1 MAKRITEEELRLNIT
16 VAGNASDGLGKLNK
30 KVELNRKTMNE
41 LRKEARLLKI
51 QLDNVTPGTK
61 DWDIFSKQLTAVNT
75 RMKNLKVQT
84 GSSINII
91 TKMGKTGAGLVAV
104 AGAVIAVGKKAI
116 QVFAQ
121 GFGKIADFEQANADL
136 STILG
141 KNVKDI
147 KDLTDSAMSL
157 GRTTEYTASQVT
169 MLQTEL
175 AKLGF
180 NESQIRSMQE
190 PILHFATAVG
200 TDLPSAASLA
210 GAALRMFELPASKT
224 EDVLG
229 ALAVSTNKS
238 ALSFSYLNEALS
250 TVGPVANTFGFSI
263 EDTTALLGAL
273 ANAGFDASTAAT
285 ATRNILLNLA
295 NSNGKL
301 AKSLG
306 GSVKTFPDLIEG
318 LKMLDEKGIDLATTL
333 ELTDKR
339 SVAAFNT
346 FLSGADSAMELRE
359 SLDDVDGELQRIADE
374 RLNTVQGSIKLLQ
387 SAWEG
392 FILQMSGSKGVIKSV
407 IDFLTASVTKFTE
420 WLFPSARVA
429 GQADEYTK
437 TFTSEYKLNGDEAAM
452 KKMDEWEAAAQAE
465 LDRAKQRAED
475 YNSRANRKALKAAEE
490 NLAALQTAAT
500 NVRASIMAAQ
510 EAAQEAADL
519 NSKTMN
525 ELREEARLLKI
536 QLNNVKSGTK
546 DWDALSKRL
555 AAVNKRM
562 KDLSAQTPSGDDED
576 KNDNEKWSLD
586 NDKSY
591 LAAKKELT
599 RQYIDGD
606 IATQEQYEEKL
617 YQLELSS
624 LTARLALHK
633 EKGADREK
641 LEMQVQAL
649 TLAHRKKEAAAEE
662 NLESM
667 RLDAMEEGSRKRIA
681 LENRRYEQEKKKYQG
696 NADATEIIERKHT
709 AALLQISIEA
719 ETQLLDKMQK
729 DSQRAKVEI
738 ENRYLERLAIVKAGS
753 AEELAIRREM
763 AQKTAASDLKYL
775 ESMKRELESIIST
788 GKVAGFAISSD
799 QMQEFRAKLQEVINK
814 ILQLQ
819 GAMSGSSSSIWG
831 GTGSGELF
839 GVSQAQWDRLFNN
852 LQTGKMSAED
862 LAASISAIGNAAQE
876 GFDMA
881 SSAIDMIN
889 AKENASAEHA
899 KKANEAKQDALQKRV
914 DAGLMTQE
922 QYDAAVERLQAEQD
936 AADEELSLRQA
947 ERQKRFS
954 IVQAIINTALGVTK
968 TLADWGIPAGI
979 APAAIMSA
987 MGAAQVALMAGTPVT
1002 GYEAGGFVKAR
1013 RDQDGRTFSAKFS
1026 PDARGFIATP
1036 TVLVGEA
1043 GGEYVIPAEGLKNPS
1058 VRSFVGAIETAR
1070 INGRLK
1076 SLNLAA
1082 VNPMAAIGFSSGG
1095 YSSGRKT
1102 YGRQTSSD
1110 SAAGGQMELLLTK
1123 LLDRLDTPISAEVS
1137 MLGPKGLV
1145 KATEKY
1151 NRQRNRG
1158 KQW

>member
-61 DWDIFSKQLTAVNT
+61 DWDIFSKQLAAVNT

-104 AGAVIAVGKKAI
+104 AGAAIAVGKKAI
-116 QVFAQ
+116 QIFAQ

-224 EDVLG
+224 EDALG
-229 ALAVSTNKS
+229 VLAVSTNKS

-250 TVGPVANTFGFSI
+250 IVGPVANTFGFSI

-273 ANAGFDASTAAT
+273 ANAGFDASSAAT

-339 SVAAFNT
+339 SVAAFNA

-500 NVRASIMAAQ
+500 NVRASIKAAQ
-510 EAAQEAADL
+510 EAALTVTVPTTEP
-519 NSKTMN
+519 
-525 ELREEARLLKI
+525 EP
-536 QLNNVKSGTK
+536 
-546 DWDALSKRL
+546 
-555 AAVNKRM
+555 
-562 KDLSAQTPSGDDED
+562 TPLEDGD
-576 KNDNEKWSLD
+576 KKWSLD

-696 NADATEIIERKHT
+696 NAAALELVEKKHS
-709 AALLQISIEA
+709 AALLQISVEA
-719 ETQLLDKMQK
+719 EQQQLEQMQQA
-729 DSQRAKVEI
+729 SQRAKVEI
-738 ENRYLERLAIVKAGS
+738 ENKYLRRLSTVKMGS

-763 AQKTAASDLKYL
+763 AQEIVKSDLSYL
-775 ESMKRELESIIST
+775 ESTRKMLESVIST
-788 GKVAGFAISSD
+788 GKLAGIAIPSE
-799 QMQEFRAKLQEVINK
+799 QMHEFKAKLQEVIGK

-819 GAMSGSSSSIWG
+819 GERRTPGILG

-839 GVSQAQWDRLFNN
+839 GVSQAQWDRLFSN

-862 LAASISAIGNAAQE
+862 LATSISAIGNAAQE

-987 MGAAQVALMAGTPVT
+987 MGAAQVALMAATPVT

-1102 YGRQTSSD
+1102 YGRQTSSGG
-1110 SAAGGQMELLLTK
+1110 AAGGQVELLLTK

>member
-61 DWDIFSKQLTAVNT
+61 DWDIFSKQLAAVNT

-147 KDLTDSAMSL
+147 KGLTDSAMSL

-250 TVGPVANTFGFSI
+250 IVGPVANTFGFSI

-273 ANAGFDASTAAT
+273 ANAGFDASSAAT

-465 LDRAKQRAED
+465 LDRAKQKAED

-500 NVRASIMAAQ
+500 NVRASIKAAQ
-510 EAAQEAADL
+510 EAALTVTVPTTEP
-519 NSKTMN
+519 
-525 ELREEARLLKI
+525 EP
-536 QLNNVKSGTK
+536 
-546 DWDALSKRL
+546 
-555 AAVNKRM
+555 
-562 KDLSAQTPSGDDED
+562 TPLEDGD
-576 KNDNEKWSLD
+576 KKWSLD

-667 RLDAMEEGSRKRIA
+667 RIDAMEEGSRKRIA

-696 NADATEIIERKHT
+696 NAAALELVEKKHS
-709 AALLQISIEA
+709 AALLQISVEA
-719 ETQLLDKMQK
+719 EQQQQEQMQQA
-729 DSQRAKVEI
+729 SQQAKVEI
-738 ENRYLERLAIVKAGS
+738 ENKYLRRLSTVKMGS

-763 AQKTAASDLKYL
+763 AQEIVKSDLSYL
-775 ESMKRELESIIST
+775 ESTRKMLESVIST
-788 GKVAGFAISSD
+788 GKLAGIAIPSK
-799 QMQEFRAKLQEVINK
+799 QMQEFKAKLLEVIGK

-819 GAMSGSSSSIWG
+819 GELRTPGILG

-839 GVSQAQWDRLFNN
+839 GVSQAQWDRLFSN

-862 LAASISAIGNAAQE
+862 LATSISAIGNAAQE

-987 MGAAQVALMAGTPVT
+987 MGAAQVALMAATPVT
-1002 GYEAGGFVKAR
+1002 GYEAGGFIKAR
-1013 RDQDGRTFSAKFS
+1013 RDQDGRTFSAKLS

-1102 YGRQTSSD
+1102 YGRQTSSGG
-1110 SAAGGQMELLLTK
+1110 AAGGQMELLLTK

>member
-30 KVELNRKTMNE
+30 KAELNRKTMNE

-51 QLDNVTPGTK
+51 QLDNVKPDSN
-61 DWDIFSKQLTAVNT
+61 DWKNFNSQLKAVNA
-75 RMKNLKVQT
+75 RMKDLREQSQKS
-84 GSSINII
+84 GNII
-91 TKMGKTGAGLVAV
+91 QRAWRSSSGAV
-104 AGAVIAVGKKAI
+104 AIIGVTLKGLLSAI
-116 QVFAQ
+116 QGFAKV
-121 GFGKIADFEQANADL
+121 FGKIADFEQANADL

-250 TVGPVANTFGFSI
+250 IVGPVANTFGFSI

-273 ANAGFDASTAAT
+273 ANAGFDASSAAT

-500 NVRASIMAAQ
+500 NVRASIKAAQ
-510 EAAQEAADL
+510 EAALTVTVPTTEP
-519 NSKTMN
+519 
-525 ELREEARLLKI
+525 EP
-536 QLNNVKSGTK
+536 
-546 DWDALSKRL
+546 
-555 AAVNKRM
+555 
-562 KDLSAQTPSGDDED
+562 TPLEDGD
-576 KNDNEKWSLD
+576 KKWSLD

-696 NADATEIIERKHT
+696 NAAALELVEKKHS
-709 AALLQISIEA
+709 AALLQISVEA
-719 ETQLLDKMQK
+719 EQQQLEQMQQA
-729 DSQRAKVEI
+729 SQQAKVEI
-738 ENRYLERLAIVKAGS
+738 ENKYLRRLSTVKMGS

-763 AQKTAASDLKYL
+763 AQEIVKSDLSYL
-775 ESMKRELESIIST
+775 ESTRKMLESVIST
-788 GKVAGFAISSD
+788 GKLAGIAIPSE
-799 QMQEFRAKLQEVINK
+799 QMQEFKAKLQEVIGK

-819 GAMSGSSSSIWG
+819 GELRTPGILG

-862 LAASISAIGNAAQE
+862 LATSISAIGNAAQE

-987 MGAAQVALMAGTPVT
+987 MGAAQVALMAATPVT

-1102 YGRQTSSD
+1102 YGRQTSSG

>member
-30 KVELNRKTMNE
+30 KAELNRKTMNE

-51 QLDNVTPGTK
+51 QLDNVKPGTK
-61 DWDIFSKQLTAVNT
+61 DWDVLSKQLSTVSA
-75 RMKNLKVQT
+75 RMKDLRNQT
-84 GSSINII
+84 KESGSII
-91 TKMGKTGAGLVAV
+91 GKIGKAGAGTVALVTTAIGFVKKGINGV
-104 AGAVIAVGKKAI
+104 AQA
-116 QVFAQ
+116 
-121 GFGKIADFEQANADL
+121 FGKIADFEQANADL

-147 KDLTDSAMSL
+147 KGLTDSAMSL

-229 ALAVSTNKS
+229 VLAVSTNKS

-250 TVGPVANTFGFSI
+250 IVGPVANTFGFSI

-273 ANAGFDASTAAT
+273 ANAGFDASSAAT

-339 SVAAFNT
+339 SVAAFNA

-500 NVRASIMAAQ
+500 NVRASIKAAQ
-510 EAAQEAADL
+510 DAALTVTTVTTTTTTTGAD
-519 NSKTMN
+519 STP
-525 ELREEARLLKI
+525 LK
-536 QLNNVKSGTK
+536 
-546 DWDALSKRL
+546 D
-555 AAVNKRM
+555 
-562 KDLSAQTPSGDDED
+562 GD
-576 KNDNEKWSLD
+576 KKWSLD

-617 YQLELSS
+617 SQLELSS

-667 RLDAMEEGSRKRIA
+667 RLDAMEEGLRKRIA

-696 NADATEIIERKHT
+696 NAAALELVEKKHS
-709 AALLQISIEA
+709 AALLQISVEA
-719 ETQLLDKMQK
+719 EQQQLEQMQQA
-729 DSQRAKVEI
+729 SQQAKVEI
-738 ENRYLERLAIVKAGS
+738 ENKYLRRLSTVKMGS

-763 AQKTAASDLKYL
+763 AQEIVKSDLSYL
-775 ESMKRELESIIST
+775 ESTRKMLESVIST
-788 GKVAGFAISSD
+788 GKLAGIAIPSK
-799 QMQEFRAKLQEVINK
+799 QMQEFKAKLQEVIGK

-819 GAMSGSSSSIWG
+819 GELRTPGIWS

-987 MGAAQVALMAGTPVT
+987 MGAAQVALMAATPVT

-1102 YGRQTSSD
+1102 YGRQTSSGG
-1110 SAAGGQMELLLTK
+1110 AAGGQMELLLTK

>member
-61 DWDIFSKQLTAVNT
+61 DWDIFSKQLAAVNT

-104 AGAVIAVGKKAI
+104 AGAAIAVGKKAI

-210 GAALRMFELPASKT
+210 GAALRMFGLPASKT
-224 EDVLG
+224 EDMLSG
-229 ALAVSTNKS
+229 LAVSTNKS
-238 ALSFSYLNEALS
+238 ALSFSDLNEALS
-250 TVGPVANTFGFSI
+250 IVGPVANTFGFSI

-273 ANAGFDASTAAT
+273 ANAGFDASSAAT

-420 WLFPSARVA
+420 WLFPSAHVA

-465 LDRAKQRAED
+465 LERAKQKAAD
-475 YNSRANRKALKAAEE
+475 YNSSANRKALKAAEE

-500 NVRASIMAAQ
+500 NVRASIKAAQ
-510 EAAQEAADL
+510 EAAL
-519 NSKTMN
+519 T
-525 ELREEARLLKI
+525 
-536 QLNNVKSGTK
+536 VTTTTTTTGT
-546 DWDALSKRL
+546 DSTSFED
-555 AAVNKRM
+555 
-562 KDLSAQTPSGDDED
+562 GD
-576 KNDNEKWSLD
+576 KKWSLD
-586 NDKSY
+586 SDESY

-667 RLDAMEEGSRKRIA
+667 RLNAMEEGSRKRIA
-681 LENRRYEQEKKKYQG
+681 IENRQYEQEKKKYQG
-696 NADATEIIERKHT
+696 NAAALELVEKKHS
-709 AALLQISIEA
+709 AALLQISVEA
-719 ETQLLDKMQK
+719 EQQQLEQMQQA
-729 DSQRAKVEI
+729 SQQAKVEI
-738 ENRYLERLAIVKAGS
+738 ENKYLRRLSTVKMGS

-763 AQKTAASDLKYL
+763 AQEIVKSDLSYL
-775 ESMKRELESIIST
+775 ESTRKMLESVIST
-788 GKVAGFAISSD
+788 GKLAGISIPSK
-799 QMQEFRAKLQEVINK
+799 QMQEFKAKLQEVIGK

-819 GAMSGSSSSIWG
+819 GELRTPGIWG

-839 GVSQAQWDRLFNN
+839 GVSQAQWDRLFSN

-987 MGAAQVALMAGTPVT
+987 MGAAQVALMAATPVT

-1036 TVLVGEA
+1036 TMLVGEA

-1102 YGRQTSSD
+1102 YGRQTSSGG
-1110 SAAGGQMELLLTK
+1110 AAGGQMELLFTK

>member
-30 KVELNRKTMNE
+30 KAELNRKTMNE

-51 QLDNVTPGTK
+51 QLDNVKPGTK
-61 DWDIFSKQLTAVNT
+61 DWDVLSKQLSTVSA
-75 RMKNLKVQT
+75 RMKDLRNQT
-84 GSSINII
+84 KESGSII
-91 TKMGKTGAGLVAV
+91 GKIGKAGAGTVALVTTAIGFVKKGINGV
-104 AGAVIAVGKKAI
+104 AQA
-116 QVFAQ
+116 
-121 GFGKIADFEQANADL
+121 FGKIADFEQANADL

-147 KDLTDSAMSL
+147 KGLTDSAMSL

-229 ALAVSTNKS
+229 VLAVSTNKS

-250 TVGPVANTFGFSI
+250 IVGPVANTFGFSI

-273 ANAGFDASTAAT
+273 ANAGFDASSAAT

-306 GSVKTFPDLIEG
+306 GSVKTFPDLIKG

-339 SVAAFNT
+339 SVAAFNA

-500 NVRASIMAAQ
+500 NVRASIKAAQ
-510 EAAQEAADL
+510 DAALTVTTVTTTTTTTGAD
-519 NSKTMN
+519 STP
-525 ELREEARLLKI
+525 LK
-536 QLNNVKSGTK
+536 
-546 DWDALSKRL
+546 D
-555 AAVNKRM
+555 
-562 KDLSAQTPSGDDED
+562 GD
-576 KNDNEKWSLD
+576 KKWSLD

-617 YQLELSS
+617 SQLELSS

-667 RLDAMEEGSRKRIA
+667 RLDAMEEGLRKRIA

-696 NADATEIIERKHT
+696 NAAALELVEKKHS
-709 AALLQISIEA
+709 AALLQISVEA
-719 ETQLLDKMQK
+719 EQQQLEQMQQA
-729 DSQRAKVEI
+729 SQQAKVEI
-738 ENRYLERLAIVKAGS
+738 ENKYLRRLSTVKMGS

-763 AQKTAASDLKYL
+763 AQEIVKSDLSYL
-775 ESMKRELESIIST
+775 ESTRKMLESVIST
-788 GKVAGFAISSD
+788 GKLAGIAIPSK
-799 QMQEFRAKLQEVINK
+799 QMQEFKAKLQEVIGK

-819 GAMSGSSSSIWG
+819 GELRTPGIWG

-987 MGAAQVALMAGTPVT
+987 MGAAQVALMAATPVT

-1102 YGRQTSSD
+1102 YGRQTSSGG
-1110 SAAGGQMELLLTK
+1110 AAGGQMELLLTK

>member
-30 KVELNRKTMNE
+30 KAELNRKTMNE

-51 QLDNVTPGTK
+51 QLDNVKPGTK
-61 DWDIFSKQLTAVNT
+61 DWDVLSKQLSTVSA
-75 RMKNLKVQT
+75 RMKDLRSQT
-84 GSSINII
+84 KESGSII
-91 TKMGKTGAGLVAV
+91 GKIGKAGAGTVALITTAIGFVKKGINAV
-104 AGAVIAVGKKAI
+104 AQA
-116 QVFAQ
+116 
-121 GFGKIADFEQANADL
+121 FGKIADFEQANADL

-250 TVGPVANTFGFSI
+250 IVGPVANTFGFSI

-273 ANAGFDASTAAT
+273 ANAGFDASSAAT

-306 GSVKTFPDLIEG
+306 GSVKTFPDLIDG

-465 LDRAKQRAED
+465 LDRAKQKAED
-475 YNSRANRKALKAAEE
+475 YNSMANRKALKAAEE

-500 NVRASIMAAQ
+500 NVRASIKAAQ
-510 EAAQEAADL
+510 EAALTVTVPTTEP
-519 NSKTMN
+519 
-525 ELREEARLLKI
+525 EP
-536 QLNNVKSGTK
+536 
-546 DWDALSKRL
+546 
-555 AAVNKRM
+555 
-562 KDLSAQTPSGDDED
+562 TPLEDGD
-576 KNDNEKWSLD
+576 KKWSLD

-696 NADATEIIERKHT
+696 NAAALELVEKKHS
-709 AALLQISIEA
+709 AALLQISVKA
-719 ETQLLDKMQK
+719 EQQQLEQMQQA
-729 DSQRAKVEI
+729 SQRAKVEI
-738 ENRYLERLAIVKAGS
+738 ENRYLRRLSTVKIGS

-763 AQKTAASDLKYL
+763 AQEIVKSDLSYL
-775 ESMKRELESIIST
+775 ESTRKMLESVIST
-788 GKVAGFAISSD
+788 GKLAGIAIPSE
-799 QMQEFRAKLQEVINK
+799 QMHEFKAKLQEVIGK

-819 GAMSGSSSSIWG
+819 GELRTPGILG

-839 GVSQAQWDRLFNN
+839 GVSQAQWDRLFSN

-862 LAASISAIGNAAQE
+862 LATSISAIGNAAQE

-987 MGAAQVALMAGTPVT
+987 MGAAQVALMASTPVT

-1102 YGRQTSSD
+1102 YGRQTSSGG
-1110 SAAGGQMELLLTK
+1110 AAGGQMELLLTK

>member
-61 DWDIFSKQLTAVNT
+61 DWDIFSKQLAAVNT

-104 AGAVIAVGKKAI
+104 AGAAIAVGKKAI

-229 ALAVSTNKS
+229 VLAVSTNKS

-250 TVGPVANTFGFSI
+250 IVGPVANTFGFSI

-273 ANAGFDASTAAT
+273 ANAGFDASSAAT

-339 SVAAFNT
+339 SVAAFNA

-374 RLNTVQGSIKLLQ
+374 RLNTVQGSIKLMQ

-500 NVRASIMAAQ
+500 NVRASIKAAQ
-510 EAAQEAADL
+510 EAALTVTTTTTTTGAD
-519 NSKTMN
+519 STP
-525 ELREEARLLKI
+525 LK
-536 QLNNVKSGTK
+536 
-546 DWDALSKRL
+546 D
-555 AAVNKRM
+555 
-562 KDLSAQTPSGDDED
+562 GD
-576 KNDNEKWSLD
+576 KKWSLD

-696 NADATEIIERKHT
+696 NAAALELVEKKHS
-709 AALLQISIEA
+709 AALLQISVEA
-719 ETQLLDKMQK
+719 EQQQLEQMQQA
-729 DSQRAKVEI
+729 SQRAKVEI
-738 ENRYLERLAIVKAGS
+738 ENKYLRRLSTVKMGS

-763 AQKTAASDLKYL
+763 AQEIVKSDLSYL
-775 ESMKRELESIIST
+775 ESTRKMLESVIST
-788 GKVAGFAISSD
+788 GKLAGIAIPSE
-799 QMQEFRAKLQEVINK
+799 QMHEFKAKLQEVIGK

-819 GAMSGSSSSIWG
+819 GELRTPGILG

-839 GVSQAQWDRLFNN
+839 GVSQAQWDRLFSN

-862 LAASISAIGNAAQE
+862 LATSISAIGNAAQE

-987 MGAAQVALMAGTPVT
+987 MGAAQVALMAATPVT

-1102 YGRQTSSD
+1102 YGRQTSSGG
-1110 SAAGGQMELLLTK
+1110 AAGGQMELLLTK

>member
-30 KVELNRKTMNE
+30 KAELNRKTMNE

-51 QLDNVTPGTK
+51 QLDNVKPDSN
-61 DWDIFSKQLTAVNT
+61 DWKNFNSQLKAVNA
-75 RMKNLKVQT
+75 RMKDLREQSQKS
-84 GSSINII
+84 GNII
-91 TKMGKTGAGLVAV
+91 QRAWRSSSGAV
-104 AGAVIAVGKKAI
+104 AIIGVTLKGLLSAI
-116 QVFAQ
+116 QGFAKV
-121 GFGKIADFEQANADL
+121 FGKIADFEQANADL

-147 KDLTDSAMSL
+147 KELTDSAMSL

-224 EDVLG
+224 EDMLS

-250 TVGPVANTFGFSI
+250 IVGPVANTFGFSI

-273 ANAGFDASTAAT
+273 ANAGFDASSAAT

-465 LDRAKQRAED
+465 LDRAKQKAED

-500 NVRASIMAAQ
+500 NVRASIKAAQ

-606 IATQEQYEEKL
+606 IATQEQYEEKF

-649 TLAHRKKEAAAEE
+649 TLAHCKKEAAAEE

-681 LENRRYEQEKKKYQG
+681 IENRRYEQEKKKYQG
-696 NADATEIIERKHT
+696 NAAALELVEKKHS
-709 AALLQISIEA
+709 AALLQISVEA
-719 ETQLLDKMQK
+719 EQQQLEQMQQA
-729 DSQRAKVEI
+729 SQQAKVEI
-738 ENRYLERLAIVKAGS
+738 ENKYLRRLSTVKMGS

-763 AQKTAASDLKYL
+763 AQEIVKSDLSYL
-775 ESMKRELESIIST
+775 ESTRKMLESVIST
-788 GKVAGFAISSD
+788 GKLAGIAIPSK
-799 QMQEFRAKLQEVINK
+799 QMQEFKVKLQEVIGK

-819 GAMSGSSSSIWG
+819 GELRTPGIWG

-987 MGAAQVALMAGTPVT
+987 MGAAQVALMAATPVT

-1036 TVLVGEA
+1036 TMLVGEA

-1070 INGRLK
+1070 IDGRLK

-1102 YGRQTSSD
+1102 YGRQTSSGG
-1110 SAAGGQMELLLTK
+1110 AAGGQMELLFTK

-1151 NRQRNRG
+1151 NRQRYRG

>member
-61 DWDIFSKQLTAVNT
+61 DWDIFSKQLAAVNT

-104 AGAVIAVGKKAI
+104 AGAAIAVGKKAI

-250 TVGPVANTFGFSI
+250 IVGPVANTFGFSI

-273 ANAGFDASTAAT
+273 ANAGFDASSAAT

-318 LKMLDEKGIDLATTL
+318 LKTLDEKGIDLATTL

-392 FILQMSGSKGVIKSV
+392 FILQMSESKGVIKSV

-465 LDRAKQRAED
+465 LERAKQKAAD

-500 NVRASIMAAQ
+500 NVRASIKAAQ
-510 EAAQEAADL
+510 EAAQVAADL

-696 NADATEIIERKHT
+696 NAAALELVEKKHS
-709 AALLQISIEA
+709 AALLQISVEA
-719 ETQLLDKMQK
+719 EQQQLEQMQQA
-729 DSQRAKVEI
+729 SQRAKVEI
-738 ENRYLERLAIVKAGS
+738 ENKYLRRLSTVKMGS

-763 AQKTAASDLKYL
+763 AQEIVKSDLSYL
-775 ESMKRELESIIST
+775 ESTRKMLESVIST
-788 GKVAGFAISSD
+788 GKLDGIAIPSK
-799 QMQEFRAKLQEVINK
+799 QMQEFKAKLQEVIGK

-819 GAMSGSSSSIWG
+819 GELRTPGIWG

-862 LAASISAIGNAAQE
+862 LATSISAIGNAAQE

-987 MGAAQVALMAGTPVT
+987 MGAAQVALMAATPVT

-1102 YGRQTSSD
+1102 YGRQTSSGG
-1110 SAAGGQMELLLTK
+1110 AAGGQMELLFTK

>member
-61 DWDIFSKQLTAVNT
+61 DWDNLSKQLTTVTA
-75 RMKNLKVQT
+75 RMKDLRDQAGK
-84 GSSINII
+84 SSSII
-91 TKMGKTGAGLVAV
+91 TKIGKTGAGVVAV
-104 AGAVIAVGKKAI
+104 ASATLAVGQKVI
-116 QVFAQ
+116 RTFAQ
-121 GFGKIADFEQANADL
+121 AFGKIADFEQANANL
-136 STILG
+136 ATILG

-229 ALAVSTNKS
+229 VLAVSTNKS
-238 ALSFSYLNEALS
+238 ALSFSYLDEALS

-273 ANAGFDASTAAT
+273 ANAGFDASSAAT

-318 LKMLDEKGIDLATTL
+318 LKTLNEKGIDLATTL
-333 ELTDKR
+333 ELTGER

-346 FLSGADSAMELRE
+346 FLSGADSTMELRE

-429 GQADEYTK
+429 GKADEYTK

-465 LDRAKQRAED
+465 LDRAKQKAED

-500 NVRASIMAAQ
+500 NVRASIKAAQ
-510 EAAQEAADL
+510 EAALTVTVPTTEP
-519 NSKTMN
+519 
-525 ELREEARLLKI
+525 EP
-536 QLNNVKSGTK
+536 
-546 DWDALSKRL
+546 
-555 AAVNKRM
+555 
-562 KDLSAQTPSGDDED
+562 TPLEDGD
-576 KNDNEKWSLD
+576 KKWSLD

-649 TLAHRKKEAAAEE
+649 TLAHRKKEVAEEE

-696 NADATEIIERKHT
+696 NAAALELVEKKHS
-709 AALLQISIEA
+709 AALLQISVEA
-719 ETQLLDKMQK
+719 EQQQLEQMQQA
-729 DSQRAKVEI
+729 SQRAKVEI
-738 ENRYLERLAIVKAGS
+738 ENRYLRRLSTVKIGS

-763 AQKTAASDLKYL
+763 AQEIVKSDLSYL
-775 ESMKRELESIIST
+775 ESTRKMLESVIST
-788 GKVAGFAISSD
+788 GKLAGIAISSE
-799 QMQEFRAKLQEVINK
+799 QMQEFKAKLQEVIGK

-819 GAMSGSSSSIWG
+819 GDLRTPGILG

-839 GVSQAQWDRLFNN
+839 GVSQAQWDRLFSN

-862 LAASISAIGNAAQE
+862 LATSISAIGNAAQE

-987 MGAAQVALMAGTPVT
+987 MGAAQVALMAATPVT

-1102 YGRQTSSD
+1102 YGRQTSSGG
-1110 SAAGGQMELLLTK
+1110 AAGGQMELLLTK

>member
-30 KVELNRKTMNE
+30 KAELNRKTMNE

-51 QLDNVTPGTK
+51 QLDNVKPGTK
-61 DWDIFSKQLTAVNT
+61 DWDVLSKQLSTVSA
-75 RMKNLKVQT
+75 RMKDLRNQT
-84 GSSINII
+84 KESDSII
-91 TKMGKTGAGLVAV
+91 GKIGKAGAGTVALVTTAIGFV
-104 AGAVIAVGKKAI
+104 KKGINAA
-116 QVFAQ
+116 AQ
-121 GFGKIADFEQANADL
+121 AFGKIADFEQANADL

-224 EDVLG
+224 EDMLS

-238 ALSFSYLNEALS
+238 ALSFSYLNESLS
-250 TVGPVANTFGFSI
+250 IVGPVANTFGFSLK
-263 EDTTALLGAL
+263 DTTALLGAL
-273 ANAGFDASTAAT
+273 ANAGFDASSAAT

-306 GSVKTFPDLIEG
+306 GSVKTFPALIEG

-465 LDRAKQRAED
+465 LDRAKQKAED

-500 NVRASIMAAQ
+500 NVRASIKAAQ
-510 EAAQEAADL
+510 EAALTVTVPTTEP
-519 NSKTMN
+519 
-525 ELREEARLLKI
+525 EP
-536 QLNNVKSGTK
+536 
-546 DWDALSKRL
+546 
-555 AAVNKRM
+555 
-562 KDLSAQTPSGDDED
+562 TPLEDGD
-576 KNDNEKWSLD
+576 KKWSLD

-649 TLAHRKKEAAAEE
+649 TLAHRKKEAAEEE
-662 NLESM
+662 NLKSM

-696 NADATEIIERKHT
+696 NAAALELVEKKHS
-709 AALLQISIEA
+709 AALLQISVEA
-719 ETQLLDKMQK
+719 EQQQLEQMQQA
-729 DSQRAKVEI
+729 SQRAKVEI
-738 ENRYLERLAIVKAGS
+738 ENRYLRRLSTVKMGS

-763 AQKTAASDLKYL
+763 AQEIVKSDLSYL
-775 ESMKRELESIIST
+775 ESTRKMLESVIST
-788 GKVAGFAISSD
+788 GKLAGIAIPSE
-799 QMQEFRAKLQEVINK
+799 QMHEFKAKLQEVIGK

-819 GAMSGSSSSIWG
+819 GEPRTPGILG

-839 GVSQAQWDRLFNN
+839 GVSQAQWDRLFSN

-862 LAASISAIGNAAQE
+862 LATSISAIGNAAQE

-987 MGAAQVALMAGTPVT
+987 MGAAQVALMAATPVT

-1102 YGRQTSSD
+1102 YGRQTSSGG
-1110 SAAGGQMELLLTK
+1110 AAGGQMELLLTK

>member
-61 DWDIFSKQLTAVNT
+61 DWDIFSKQLAAVNT

-104 AGAVIAVGKKAI
+104 AGAAIAVGKKAI
-116 QVFAQ
+116 QIFAQ

-224 EDVLG
+224 EDALG
-229 ALAVSTNKS
+229 VLAVSTNKS

-250 TVGPVANTFGFSI
+250 IVGPVANTFGFSI

-273 ANAGFDASTAAT
+273 ANAGFDASSAAT

-339 SVAAFNT
+339 SVAAFNA

-500 NVRASIMAAQ
+500 NVRASIKAAQ
-510 EAAQEAADL
+510 EAALTVTVPTTEP
-519 NSKTMN
+519 
-525 ELREEARLLKI
+525 EP
-536 QLNNVKSGTK
+536 
-546 DWDALSKRL
+546 
-555 AAVNKRM
+555 
-562 KDLSAQTPSGDDED
+562 TPLEDGD
-576 KNDNEKWSLD
+576 KKWSLD

-696 NADATEIIERKHT
+696 NAAALELVEKKHS
-709 AALLQISIEA
+709 AALLQISVEA
-719 ETQLLDKMQK
+719 EQQQLEQMQQA
-729 DSQRAKVEI
+729 SQRAKVEI
-738 ENRYLERLAIVKAGS
+738 ENKYLRRLSTVKMGS

-763 AQKTAASDLKYL
+763 AQEIVKSDLSYL
-775 ESMKRELESIIST
+775 ESTRKMLESVIST
-788 GKVAGFAISSD
+788 GKLAGIAIPSE
-799 QMQEFRAKLQEVINK
+799 QMHEFKAKLQEVIGK

-819 GAMSGSSSSIWG
+819 GERRTPGILG

-839 GVSQAQWDRLFNN
+839 GVSQAQWDRLFSN

-862 LAASISAIGNAAQE
+862 LATSISAIGNAAQE

-881 SSAIDMIN
+881 LSAIDMIN

-987 MGAAQVALMAGTPVT
+987 MGAAQVALMAATPVT

-1102 YGRQTSSD
+1102 YGRQTSSGG
-1110 SAAGGQMELLLTK
+1110 AAGGQVELLLTK

>member
-61 DWDIFSKQLTAVNT
+61 DWDIFSKQLAAVNT

-104 AGAVIAVGKKAI
+104 AGAAIAAGKKAI

-147 KDLTDSAMSL
+147 KGLTDSAMSL

-229 ALAVSTNKS
+229 VLAVSTNKS

-250 TVGPVANTFGFSI
+250 IVGPVANTFGFSI
-263 EDTTALLGAL
+263 EDTTALLGSL
-273 ANAGFDASTAAT
+273 ANAGFDASSAAT

-346 FLSGADSAMELRE
+346 FLSGADNAMELRE

-500 NVRASIMAAQ
+500 NVRASIKAAQ
-510 EAAQEAADL
+510 DAALTVTTTTTTTGAD
-519 NSKTMN
+519 STP
-525 ELREEARLLKI
+525 LK
-536 QLNNVKSGTK
+536 
-546 DWDALSKRL
+546 D
-555 AAVNKRM
+555 
-562 KDLSAQTPSGDDED
+562 GD
-576 KNDNEKWSLD
+576 KKWSLD

-606 IATQEQYEEKL
+606 IATQEAYDEKL

-788 GKVAGFAISSD
+788 GKVAGFAIPSD

-839 GVSQAQWDRLFNN
+839 GVSQAKWDRLFNN

-987 MGAAQVALMAGTPVT
+987 MGAAQVALMAATPVT

-1036 TVLVGEA
+1036 TMLVGEA

-1102 YGRQTSSD
+1102 YGRQTSSGG
-1110 SAAGGQMELLLTK
+1110 AAGGQMELLLTK
-1123 LLDRLDTPISAEVS
+1123 LLDRLDAPISAEVS

>member
-61 DWDIFSKQLTAVNT
+61 DWDIFSKQLAAVNT

-104 AGAVIAVGKKAI
+104 AGAAIAVGKKAI
-116 QVFAQ
+116 QIFAQ

-229 ALAVSTNKS
+229 VLAVSTNKS

-250 TVGPVANTFGFSI
+250 IVGPVANTFGFSI

-273 ANAGFDASTAAT
+273 ANAGFDASSAAT

-339 SVAAFNT
+339 SVAAFNA

-500 NVRASIMAAQ
+500 NVRASIKAAQ
-510 EAAQEAADL
+510 EAALTVTVPTTEP
-519 NSKTMN
+519 
-525 ELREEARLLKI
+525 EP
-536 QLNNVKSGTK
+536 
-546 DWDALSKRL
+546 
-555 AAVNKRM
+555 
-562 KDLSAQTPSGDDED
+562 TPLEDGD
-576 KNDNEKWSLD
+576 KKWSLD

-681 LENRRYEQEKKKYQG
+681 LENRRYEQEKKKYQD
-696 NADATEIIERKHT
+696 NAAALELVEKKHS
-709 AALLQISIEA
+709 AALLQISVEA
-719 ETQLLDKMQK
+719 EQQQLEQMQQA
-729 DSQRAKVEI
+729 SQRAKVEI
-738 ENRYLERLAIVKAGS
+738 ENKYLRRLSTVKMGS

-763 AQKTAASDLKYL
+763 AQEIVKSDLSYL
-775 ESMKRELESIIST
+775 ESTRKMLESVIST
-788 GKVAGFAISSD
+788 GKLAGIAIPSE
-799 QMQEFRAKLQEVINK
+799 QMHEFKAKLQEVIGK

-819 GAMSGSSSSIWG
+819 GELRTPGILG

-839 GVSQAQWDRLFNN
+839 GVSQAQWDRLFSN

-862 LAASISAIGNAAQE
+862 LATSISAIGNAAQE

-987 MGAAQVALMAGTPVT
+987 MGAAQVALMAATPVT

-1043 GGEYVIPAEGLKNPS
+1043 GGEYVISAEGLKNPS

-1102 YGRQTSSD
+1102 YGRQTSSGG
-1110 SAAGGQMELLLTK
+1110 AAGGQVELLLTK

>member
-30 KVELNRKTMNE
+30 KAELNRKTMNE

-51 QLDNVTPGTK
+51 QLDNVKPGTK
-61 DWDIFSKQLTAVNT
+61 DWDVLSKQLSTVSA
-75 RMKNLKVQT
+75 RMKDLRNQT
-84 GSSINII
+84 KESGSII
-91 TKMGKTGAGLVAV
+91 GKIGKAGAGTVALVTTAIGFVKKGINGV
-104 AGAVIAVGKKAI
+104 AQA
-116 QVFAQ
+116 
-121 GFGKIADFEQANADL
+121 FGKIADFEQANADL

-147 KDLTDSAMSL
+147 KGLTDSAMSL

-229 ALAVSTNKS
+229 VLAVSTNKS

-250 TVGPVANTFGFSI
+250 IVGPVANTFGFSI

-273 ANAGFDASTAAT
+273 ANAGFDASSAAT

-339 SVAAFNT
+339 SVAAFNA

-500 NVRASIMAAQ
+500 NVRASIKAAQ
-510 EAAQEAADL
+510 DAALTVTTTTTTTGAD
-519 NSKTMN
+519 STP
-525 ELREEARLLKI
+525 LK
-536 QLNNVKSGTK
+536 
-546 DWDALSKRL
+546 D
-555 AAVNKRM
+555 
-562 KDLSAQTPSGDDED
+562 GD
-576 KNDNEKWSLD
+576 KKWSLD

-617 YQLELSS
+617 SQLELSS

-667 RLDAMEEGSRKRIA
+667 RLDAMEEGLRKRIA

-696 NADATEIIERKHT
+696 NAAALELVEKKHS
-709 AALLQISIEA
+709 AALLQISVEA
-719 ETQLLDKMQK
+719 EQQQLEQMQQA
-729 DSQRAKVEI
+729 SQQAKVEI
-738 ENRYLERLAIVKAGS
+738 ENKYLRRLSTVKMGS

-763 AQKTAASDLKYL
+763 AQEIVKSDLSYL
-775 ESMKRELESIIST
+775 ESTRKMLESVIST
-788 GKVAGFAISSD
+788 GKLAGIAIPSK
-799 QMQEFRAKLQEVINK
+799 QMQEFKAKLQEVIGK

-819 GAMSGSSSSIWG
+819 GELRTPGIWG

-987 MGAAQVALMAGTPVT
+987 MGAAQVALMAATPVT

-1102 YGRQTSSD
+1102 YGRQTSSGG
-1110 SAAGGQMELLLTK
+1110 AAGGQMELLLTK

>member
-61 DWDIFSKQLTAVNT
+61 DWDIFSKQLAAVNT

-104 AGAVIAVGKKAI
+104 AGAAIAVGKKAI
-116 QVFAQ
+116 QIFAQ

-250 TVGPVANTFGFSI
+250 IVGPVANTFGFSI

-273 ANAGFDASTAAT
+273 ANAGFDASSAAT

-306 GSVKTFPDLIEG
+306 GSVKTFPYLIEG

-339 SVAAFNT
+339 SVAAFNA

-500 NVRASIMAAQ
+500 NVRASIKAAQ
-510 EAAQEAADL
+510 EAALTVTVPTTEP
-519 NSKTMN
+519 
-525 ELREEARLLKI
+525 EP
-536 QLNNVKSGTK
+536 
-546 DWDALSKRL
+546 
-555 AAVNKRM
+555 
-562 KDLSAQTPSGDDED
+562 TPLEDGD
-576 KNDNEKWSLD
+576 KKWSLD

-696 NADATEIIERKHT
+696 NAAALELVEKKHS
-709 AALLQISIEA
+709 AALLQISVEA
-719 ETQLLDKMQK
+719 EQQQLEQMQQA
-729 DSQRAKVEI
+729 SQQAKVEI
-738 ENRYLERLAIVKAGS
+738 ENKYLRRLSTVKMGS

-763 AQKTAASDLKYL
+763 AQEIVKSDLSYL
-775 ESMKRELESIIST
+775 ESTRKMLESVIST
-788 GKVAGFAISSD
+788 GKLAGIAIPSK
-799 QMQEFRAKLQEVINK
+799 QMQEFKAKLQEVIGK

-819 GAMSGSSSSIWG
+819 GELRTPGILG

-862 LAASISAIGNAAQE
+862 LATSISAIGNAAQE

-987 MGAAQVALMAGTPVT
+987 MGAAQVALMAATPVT

-1102 YGRQTSSD
+1102 YGRQTSSGG
-1110 SAAGGQMELLLTK
+1110 AAGGQMELLLTK

>member
-41 LRKEARLLKI
+41 LRKEARQLKI

-61 DWDIFSKQLTAVNT
+61 DWDIFSKQLAAVNT

-104 AGAVIAVGKKAI
+104 AGAAIAVGKKAI

-229 ALAVSTNKS
+229 VLAVSTNKS

-250 TVGPVANTFGFSI
+250 IVGPVANTFGFSI
-263 EDTTALLGAL
+263 EDTTALLGSL
-273 ANAGFDASTAAT
+273 ANAGFDASSAAT

-346 FLSGADSAMELRE
+346 FLSGADNAMELRE

-500 NVRASIMAAQ
+500 NVRASIKAAQ
-510 EAAQEAADL
+510 DAALTVTTTTTTTGAD
-519 NSKTMN
+519 STP
-525 ELREEARLLKI
+525 LK
-536 QLNNVKSGTK
+536 
-546 DWDALSKRL
+546 D
-555 AAVNKRM
+555 
-562 KDLSAQTPSGDDED
+562 GD
-576 KNDNEKWSLD
+576 KKWSLD

-606 IATQEQYEEKL
+606 IATQEAYDEKL

-788 GKVAGFAISSD
+788 GKVAGFAIPSD

-839 GVSQAQWDRLFNN
+839 GVSQAKWDRLFNN

-987 MGAAQVALMAGTPVT
+987 MGAAQVALMAATPVT

-1036 TVLVGEA
+1036 TMLVGEA

-1102 YGRQTSSD
+1102 YGRQTSSGG
-1110 SAAGGQMELLLTK
+1110 AAGGQMELLLTK
-1123 LLDRLDTPISAEVS
+1123 LLDRLDAPISAEVS

>member
-30 KVELNRKTMNE
+30 KAELNRKTMNE

-51 QLDNVTPGTK
+51 QLDNVKPGTK
-61 DWDIFSKQLTAVNT
+61 DWDVLSKQLSTVSA
-75 RMKNLKVQT
+75 RMKDLRNQT
-84 GSSINII
+84 KESGSII
-91 TKMGKTGAGLVAV
+91 GKIGKAGAGTVALVTTAIGFVKKGINGV
-104 AGAVIAVGKKAI
+104 AQA
-116 QVFAQ
+116 
-121 GFGKIADFEQANADL
+121 FGKIADFEQANADL

-147 KDLTDSAMSL
+147 KGLTDSAMSL

-229 ALAVSTNKS
+229 VLAVSTNKS

-250 TVGPVANTFGFSI
+250 IVGPVANTFGFSI

-273 ANAGFDASTAAT
+273 ANAGFDASSAAT

-339 SVAAFNT
+339 SVAAFNA

-500 NVRASIMAAQ
+500 NVRASIKAAQ
-510 EAAQEAADL
+510 DAALTVTTVTTTTTTTGAD
-519 NSKTMN
+519 STP
-525 ELREEARLLKI
+525 LK
-536 QLNNVKSGTK
+536 
-546 DWDALSKRL
+546 D
-555 AAVNKRM
+555 
-562 KDLSAQTPSGDDED
+562 GD
-576 KNDNEKWSLD
+576 KKWSLD

-617 YQLELSS
+617 SQLELSS

-667 RLDAMEEGSRKRIA
+667 RLDAMEEGLRKRIA

-696 NADATEIIERKHT
+696 NAAALELVEKKHS
-709 AALLQISIEA
+709 AALLQISVEA
-719 ETQLLDKMQK
+719 EQQQLEQMQQA
-729 DSQRAKVEI
+729 SQQAKVEI
-738 ENRYLERLAIVKAGS
+738 ENKYLRRLSTVKMGS

-763 AQKTAASDLKYL
+763 AQEIVKSDLSYL
-775 ESMKRELESIIST
+775 ESTRKMLESVIST
-788 GKVAGFAISSD
+788 GKLAGIAIPSK
-799 QMQEFRAKLQEVINK
+799 QMQEFKAKLQEVIGK

-819 GAMSGSSSSIWG
+819 GELRTPGIWG

-987 MGAAQVALMAGTPVT
+987 MGAAQVALMAATPVT

-1102 YGRQTSSD
+1102 YGRQTSSGG
-1110 SAAGGQMELLLTK
+1110 AAGGQMELLLTK

>member
-30 KVELNRKTMNE
+30 KAELNRKTMNE

-51 QLDNVTPGTK
+51 QLDNVKPGTK
-61 DWDIFSKQLTAVNT
+61 DWDVLSKQLSTVSA
-75 RMKNLKVQT
+75 RMKGLRNQT
-84 GSSINII
+84 KESGSII
-91 TKMGKTGAGLVAV
+91 GKIGKAGAGTVALVTTAIGFVKKGINGV
-104 AGAVIAVGKKAI
+104 AQA
-116 QVFAQ
+116 
-121 GFGKIADFEQANADL
+121 FGKIADFEQANADL

-238 ALSFSYLNEALS
+238 ALNFSYLNEALS
-250 TVGPVANTFGFSI
+250 IVGPVANTFGFSI

-273 ANAGFDASTAAT
+273 ANAGFDASSAAT

-407 IDFLTASVTKFTE
+407 IDFLTSAVTKFTE

-500 NVRASIMAAQ
+500 NVRASIKAAQ
-510 EAAQEAADL
+510 EAAL
-519 NSKTMN
+519 T
-525 ELREEARLLKI
+525 
-536 QLNNVKSGTK
+536 VTTTTTTTGT
-546 DWDALSKRL
+546 DSTSFED
-555 AAVNKRM
+555 
-562 KDLSAQTPSGDDED
+562 GD
-576 KNDNEKWSLD
+576 KKWSLD

-617 YQLELSS
+617 SQLELSS

-788 GKVAGFAISSD
+788 GKVAGFAIPSD

-862 LAASISAIGNAAQE
+862 LATSISAIGNAAQE

-899 KKANEAKQDALQKRV
+899 KKANEAKQASLQNRV

-987 MGAAQVALMAGTPVT
+987 MGAAQVALMAATPVT

-1102 YGRQTSSD
+1102 YGRQTSSGG
-1110 SAAGGQMELLLTK
+1110 AAGGQMELLFTK

>member
-41 LRKEARLLKI
+41 LRKEARQLKI

-61 DWDIFSKQLTAVNT
+61 DWDIFSKQLAAVNT

-104 AGAVIAVGKKAI
+104 AGAAIAVGKKAI

-229 ALAVSTNKS
+229 VLAVSTNKS

-250 TVGPVANTFGFSI
+250 IVGPVANTFGFSI
-263 EDTTALLGAL
+263 EDTTALLGSL
-273 ANAGFDASTAAT
+273 ANAGFDASSAAT

-346 FLSGADSAMELRE
+346 FLSGADNAMELRE

-500 NVRASIMAAQ
+500 NVRASIKAAQ
-510 EAAQEAADL
+510 EAAL
-519 NSKTMN
+519 T
-525 ELREEARLLKI
+525 
-536 QLNNVKSGTK
+536 VTTTTGT
-546 DWDALSKRL
+546 DSTSFED
-555 AAVNKRM
+555 
-562 KDLSAQTPSGDDED
+562 GD
-576 KNDNEKWSLD
+576 KKWSLD

-788 GKVAGFAISSD
+788 GKVAGFAIPSD

-862 LAASISAIGNAAQE
+862 LATSISAIGNAAQE

-987 MGAAQVALMAGTPVT
+987 MGAAQVALMAATPVT

-1036 TVLVGEA
+1036 TMLVGEA

-1102 YGRQTSSD
+1102 YGRQTSSGG
-1110 SAAGGQMELLLTK
+1110 AAGGQMELLLTK

>member
-16 VAGNASDGLGKLNK
+16 VAGNASGGLGKLNK

-61 DWDIFSKQLTAVNT
+61 DWDIFSKQLAAVNT

-104 AGAVIAVGKKAI
+104 AGAAIAVGKKAI

-210 GAALRMFELPASKT
+210 GAALRMFGLPASKT
-224 EDVLG
+224 EDMLSV
-229 ALAVSTNKS
+229 LAVSTNKS

-250 TVGPVANTFGFSI
+250 IVGPVANTFGFSI

-273 ANAGFDASTAAT
+273 ANAGFDASSAAT

-333 ELTDKR
+333 ELTDKL
-339 SVAAFNT
+339 SVSAFNT

-452 KKMDEWEAAAQAE
+452 KKMDEWEAAARAE

-475 YNSRANRKALKAAEE
+475 YNSMANRKALKAAEE

-500 NVRASIMAAQ
+500 NVRASIKAAQ
-510 EAAQEAADL
+510 EAAQVAADL

-562 KDLSAQTPSGDDED
+562 KDLSAPTPSGDDED

-681 LENRRYEQEKKKYQG
+681 IENRRYEQEKKKYQG
-696 NADATEIIERKHT
+696 NADALELVEKKHS
-709 AALLQISIEA
+709 AALLQISVEA
-719 ETQLLDKMQK
+719 EQQQLEQMQQA
-729 DSQRAKVEI
+729 SQQAKVEI
-738 ENRYLERLAIVKAGS
+738 ENKYLRRLSTVKMGS

-763 AQKTAASDLKYL
+763 AQEIVKSDLSYL
-775 ESMKRELESIIST
+775 ESTRKMLESVIST
-788 GKVAGFAISSD
+788 GKLAGIAIPSK
-799 QMQEFRAKLQEVINK
+799 QMQEFKAKLQEVIGK

-819 GAMSGSSSSIWG
+819 GELRTPGIWG

-987 MGAAQVALMAGTPVT
+987 MGTAQVALMAATPVT
-1002 GYEAGGFVKAR
+1002 GYEAGGFIKAR

-1095 YSSGRKT
+1095 HSSGRKT
-1102 YGRQTSSD
+1102 YGRQTSSGG
-1110 SAAGGQMELLLTK
+1110 AAGGQMELLLTK

>member
-61 DWDIFSKQLTAVNT
+61 DWDIFSKQLAAVNT

-104 AGAVIAVGKKAI
+104 AGAAIAVGKKAI
-116 QVFAQ
+116 QIFAQ

-229 ALAVSTNKS
+229 VLAVSTNKS

-250 TVGPVANTFGFSI
+250 IVGPVANTFGFSI

-273 ANAGFDASTAAT
+273 ANAGFDASSAAT

-339 SVAAFNT
+339 SVAAFNA

-500 NVRASIMAAQ
+500 NVRASIKAAQ
-510 EAAQEAADL
+510 EAALTVTVPTTEP
-519 NSKTMN
+519 
-525 ELREEARLLKI
+525 EP
-536 QLNNVKSGTK
+536 
-546 DWDALSKRL
+546 
-555 AAVNKRM
+555 
-562 KDLSAQTPSGDDED
+562 TPLEDGD
-576 KNDNEKWSLD
+576 KKWSLD

-696 NADATEIIERKHT
+696 NAAALELVEKKHS
-709 AALLQISIEA
+709 AALLQISVEA
-719 ETQLLDKMQK
+719 EQQQLEQMQQA
-729 DSQRAKVEI
+729 SQRAKVEI
-738 ENRYLERLAIVKAGS
+738 ENKYLRRLSTVKMGS

-763 AQKTAASDLKYL
+763 AQEIVKSDLSYL
-775 ESMKRELESIIST
+775 ESTRKMLESVIST
-788 GKVAGFAISSD
+788 GKLAGIAIPSE
-799 QMQEFRAKLQEVINK
+799 QMHEFKAKLQEVIGK

-819 GAMSGSSSSIWG
+819 GELRTPGIWG

-987 MGAAQVALMAGTPVT
+987 MGAAQVALMAATPVT

-1102 YGRQTSSD
+1102 YGRQTSSGG
-1110 SAAGGQMELLLTK
+1110 AAGGQVELLLTK

>member
-1 MAKRITEEELRLNIT
+1 
-16 VAGNASDGLGKLNK
+16 
-30 KVELNRKTMNE
+30 
-41 LRKEARLLKI
+41 
-51 QLDNVTPGTK
+51 
-61 DWDIFSKQLTAVNT
+61 
-75 RMKNLKVQT
+75 MKNLKVQT

-104 AGAVIAVGKKAI
+104 AGAAIAVGKKAI
-116 QVFAQ
+116 QIFAQ

-250 TVGPVANTFGFSI
+250 IVGPVANTFGFSI

-273 ANAGFDASTAAT
+273 ANAGFDASSAAT

-318 LKMLDEKGIDLATTL
+318 LKMLNEKGIDLATTL

-339 SVAAFNT
+339 SVAAFNA

-465 LDRAKQRAED
+465 LERAKQRAED

-500 NVRASIMAAQ
+500 NVRASIKAAQ
-510 EAAQEAADL
+510 EAALTVTVPTTEP
-519 NSKTMN
+519 
-525 ELREEARLLKI
+525 EP
-536 QLNNVKSGTK
+536 
-546 DWDALSKRL
+546 
-555 AAVNKRM
+555 
-562 KDLSAQTPSGDDED
+562 TPLEDGD
-576 KNDNEKWSLD
+576 NKWSLD

-696 NADATEIIERKHT
+696 NADALELVEKKHS
-709 AALLQISIEA
+709 AALLQISVEA
-719 ETQLLDKMQK
+719 EQQQLEQMQQA
-729 DSQRAKVEI
+729 SQQAKVEI
-738 ENRYLERLAIVKAGS
+738 ENKYLRRLSTVKMGS

-763 AQKTAASDLKYL
+763 AQEIVKSDLSYL
-775 ESMKRELESIIST
+775 ESTRKMLESVIST
-788 GKVAGFAISSD
+788 GKLAGIAIPSK
-799 QMQEFRAKLQEVINK
+799 QMQEFKAKLQEVIGK

-819 GAMSGSSSSIWG
+819 GELRTPGIWG

-987 MGAAQVALMAGTPVT
+987 MGAAQVALMAATPVT
-1002 GYEAGGFVKAR
+1002 GYEAGGFIKAR

-1102 YGRQTSSD
+1102 YGRQTSSGG
-1110 SAAGGQMELLLTK
+1110 AAGGQMELLLTK
-1123 LLDRLDTPISAEVS
+1123 LLDRLDTPLSAEVS

>member
-30 KVELNRKTMNE
+30 KAELNRKTMNE

-51 QLDNVTPGTK
+51 QLDNVKPGTK
-61 DWDIFSKQLTAVNT
+61 DWDVLSKQLSTVSA
-75 RMKNLKVQT
+75 RMKDLRNQT
-84 GSSINII
+84 KESGSII
-91 TKMGKTGAGLVAV
+91 GKIGKAGAGTVALVTTAIGFVKKGINGV
-104 AGAVIAVGKKAI
+104 AQA
-116 QVFAQ
+116 
-121 GFGKIADFEQANADL
+121 FGKIADFEQANADL

-210 GAALRMFELPASKT
+210 GAALRMFELPASKA

-229 ALAVSTNKS
+229 VLAVSTNKS

-250 TVGPVANTFGFSI
+250 IVGPVANTFGFSI

-273 ANAGFDASTAAT
+273 ANAGFDASSAAT

-306 GSVKTFPDLIEG
+306 GSVKTFPDLIKG

-465 LDRAKQRAED
+465 LERAKQKAED

-500 NVRASIMAAQ
+500 NVRASIKAAQ
-510 EAAQEAADL
+510 EAALTVTTTTTTTGAD
-519 NSKTMN
+519 STH
-525 ELREEARLLKI
+525 LK
-536 QLNNVKSGTK
+536 
-546 DWDALSKRL
+546 D
-555 AAVNKRM
+555 
-562 KDLSAQTPSGDDED
+562 GD
-576 KNDNEKWSLD
+576 KKWSLD

-617 YQLELSS
+617 SQLELSS

-696 NADATEIIERKHT
+696 NAAALELVEKKHS
-709 AALLQISIEA
+709 AALLQISVEA
-719 ETQLLDKMQK
+719 EQQQLEQMQQA
-729 DSQRAKVEI
+729 SQQAKVEI
-738 ENRYLERLAIVKAGS
+738 ENKYLRRLSTVKMGS

-763 AQKTAASDLKYL
+763 AQEIVKSDLSYL
-775 ESMKRELESIIST
+775 ESTRKMLESVIST
-788 GKVAGFAISSD
+788 GKLAGIAIPSK
-799 QMQEFRAKLQEVINK
+799 QMQEFKAKLQEVIGK

-819 GAMSGSSSSIWG
+819 GELRTPGILG

-987 MGAAQVALMAGTPVT
+987 MGAAQVALMAATPVT

-1036 TVLVGEA
+1036 TMLVGEA

-1102 YGRQTSSD
+1102 YGRQTSSGG
-1110 SAAGGQMELLLTK
+1110 AAGGQMELLLTK

>member
-61 DWDIFSKQLTAVNT
+61 DWDIFSKQLAAVNT

-104 AGAVIAVGKKAI
+104 AGAAIAVGKKAI

-238 ALSFSYLNEALS
+238 ALSFSYLNESLS
-250 TVGPVANTFGFSI
+250 IVGPVANTFGFSLK
-263 EDTTALLGAL
+263 DTTALLGAL
-273 ANAGFDASTAAT
+273 ANAGFDASSAAT

-339 SVAAFNT
+339 SVAAFNA

-500 NVRASIMAAQ
+500 NVRASIKAAQ
-510 EAAQEAADL
+510 EAALTVTVPTTEP
-519 NSKTMN
+519 
-525 ELREEARLLKI
+525 EP
-536 QLNNVKSGTK
+536 
-546 DWDALSKRL
+546 
-555 AAVNKRM
+555 
-562 KDLSAQTPSGDDED
+562 TPLEDGD
-576 KNDNEKWSLD
+576 KKWSLD

-649 TLAHRKKEAAAEE
+649 TLAHRKKEAAEEE
-662 NLESM
+662 NLKSM

-681 LENRRYEQEKKKYQG
+681 LENRRYEQEKTKYQG
-696 NADATEIIERKHT
+696 NAAALELVEKKHS
-709 AALLQISIEA
+709 AALLQLSVEA
-719 ETQLLDKMQK
+719 EQQQQLEQMQQA
-729 DSQRAKVEI
+729 SQQAKVEI
-738 ENRYLERLAIVKAGS
+738 ENRYLRRLSTVKMGS

-763 AQKTAASDLKYL
+763 AQEIVKSDLSYL
-775 ESMKRELESIIST
+775 ESTRKMLESVIST
-788 GKVAGFAISSD
+788 GKLAGIAIPSE
-799 QMQEFRAKLQEVINK
+799 QMHEFKAKLQEVIGK

-819 GAMSGSSSSIWG
+819 GELRTPGILG

-862 LAASISAIGNAAQE
+862 LATSISAIGNAAQE

-987 MGAAQVALMAGTPVT
+987 MGAAQVALMAATPVT

-1102 YGRQTSSD
+1102 YGRQTSSGG
-1110 SAAGGQMELLLTK
+1110 AAGGQMEMLLTK

>member
-61 DWDIFSKQLTAVNT
+61 DWDIFSKQLAAVNT

-104 AGAVIAVGKKAI
+104 AGAAIAVGKKAI
-116 QVFAQ
+116 QIFAQ

-224 EDVLG
+224 EDALG
-229 ALAVSTNKS
+229 VLAVSTNKS

-250 TVGPVANTFGFSI
+250 IVGPVANTFGFSI

-273 ANAGFDASTAAT
+273 ANAGFDASSAAT
-285 ATRNILLNLA
+285 ATRNILLSLA

-339 SVAAFNT
+339 SVAAFNA

-500 NVRASIMAAQ
+500 NVRASIKAAQ
-510 EAAQEAADL
+510 EAALTVTTVTTTTTTTGAD
-519 NSKTMN
+519 STP
-525 ELREEARLLKI
+525 LK
-536 QLNNVKSGTK
+536 
-546 DWDALSKRL
+546 D
-555 AAVNKRM
+555 
-562 KDLSAQTPSGDDED
+562 GD
-576 KNDNEKWSLD
+576 KKWSLD

-696 NADATEIIERKHT
+696 NAAALELVEKKHS
-709 AALLQISIEA
+709 AALLQISVEA
-719 ETQLLDKMQK
+719 EQQQLEQMQQA
-729 DSQRAKVEI
+729 SQQAKVEI
-738 ENRYLERLAIVKAGS
+738 ENKYLRRLSTVKMGS

-763 AQKTAASDLKYL
+763 AQEIVKSDLSYL
-775 ESMKRELESIIST
+775 ESTRKMLESVIST
-788 GKVAGFAISSD
+788 GKLAGIAIPSK
-799 QMQEFRAKLQEVINK
+799 QMQEFKAKLQEVIGK

-819 GAMSGSSSSIWG
+819 GELRTPGIWG

-987 MGAAQVALMAGTPVT
+987 MGAAQVALMAATPVT

-1102 YGRQTSSD
+1102 YGRQTSSGG
-1110 SAAGGQMELLLTK
+1110 AAGGQMELLLTK

>member
-30 KVELNRKTMNE
+30 KAELNRKTMNE

-51 QLDNVTPGTK
+51 QLDNVKPGTK
-61 DWDIFSKQLTAVNT
+61 DWDVLSKQLSTVSA
-75 RMKNLKVQT
+75 RMKDLRNQT
-84 GSSINII
+84 KESGSII
-91 TKMGKTGAGLVAV
+91 GKIGKAGAGTVALVTTAIGFVKKGINGV
-104 AGAVIAVGKKAI
+104 AQA
-116 QVFAQ
+116 
-121 GFGKIADFEQANADL
+121 FGKIADFEQANADL

-147 KDLTDSAMSL
+147 KGLTDSAMSL

-229 ALAVSTNKS
+229 VLAVSTNKS

-250 TVGPVANTFGFSI
+250 IVGPVANTFGFSI

-273 ANAGFDASTAAT
+273 ANAGFDASSAAT

-339 SVAAFNT
+339 SVAAFNA

-500 NVRASIMAAQ
+500 NVRASIKAAQ
-510 EAAQEAADL
+510 DAALTVTTVTTTTTTTGAD
-519 NSKTMN
+519 STP
-525 ELREEARLLKI
+525 LK
-536 QLNNVKSGTK
+536 
-546 DWDALSKRL
+546 D
-555 AAVNKRM
+555 
-562 KDLSAQTPSGDDED
+562 GD
-576 KNDNEKWSLD
+576 KKWSLD

-617 YQLELSS
+617 SQLELSS

-667 RLDAMEEGSRKRIA
+667 RLDAMEEGLRKRIA

-696 NADATEIIERKHT
+696 NAAALELVEKKHS
-709 AALLQISIEA
+709 AALLQISVEA
-719 ETQLLDKMQK
+719 EQQQLEQMQQA
-729 DSQRAKVEI
+729 SQRAKVEI
-738 ENRYLERLAIVKAGS
+738 ENKYLRRLSTVKMGS

-763 AQKTAASDLKYL
+763 AQEIVKSDLSYL
-775 ESMKRELESIIST
+775 ESTRKMLESVIST
-788 GKVAGFAISSD
+788 GKLAGIAIPSE
-799 QMQEFRAKLQEVINK
+799 QMHEFKAKLQEVIGK

-819 GAMSGSSSSIWG
+819 GERRTPGILG

-839 GVSQAQWDRLFNN
+839 GVSQAQWDRLFSN

-862 LAASISAIGNAAQE
+862 LATSISAIGNAAQE

-987 MGAAQVALMAGTPVT
+987 MGAAQVALMAATPVT

-1102 YGRQTSSD
+1102 YGRQTSSGG
-1110 SAAGGQMELLLTK
+1110 AAGGQVELLLTK

>member
-61 DWDIFSKQLTAVNT
+61 DWDIFSKQLAAVNT

-104 AGAVIAVGKKAI
+104 AGAAIAVGKKAI
-116 QVFAQ
+116 QIFAQ

-224 EDVLG
+224 EDALG
-229 ALAVSTNKS
+229 VLAVSTNKS

-250 TVGPVANTFGFSI
+250 IVGPVANTFGFSI

-273 ANAGFDASTAAT
+273 ANAGFDASSAAT

-339 SVAAFNT
+339 SVAAFNA

-500 NVRASIMAAQ
+500 NVRASIKAAQ
-510 EAAQEAADL
+510 EAALTVTVPTTEP
-519 NSKTMN
+519 
-525 ELREEARLLKI
+525 EP
-536 QLNNVKSGTK
+536 
-546 DWDALSKRL
+546 
-555 AAVNKRM
+555 
-562 KDLSAQTPSGDDED
+562 TPLEDGD
-576 KNDNEKWSLD
+576 KKWSLD

-617 YQLELSS
+617 SQLERSS

-696 NADATEIIERKHT
+696 NAAALELVEKKHS
-709 AALLQISIEA
+709 AALLQISVEA
-719 ETQLLDKMQK
+719 EQQQLEQMQQA
-729 DSQRAKVEI
+729 SQQAKVEI
-738 ENRYLERLAIVKAGS
+738 ENKYLRRLSTVKMGS

-763 AQKTAASDLKYL
+763 AQEIVKSDLSYL
-775 ESMKRELESIIST
+775 ESTRKMLESVIST
-788 GKVAGFAISSD
+788 GKLAGIAIPSK
-799 QMQEFRAKLQEVINK
+799 QMQEFKAKLQEVIGK

-819 GAMSGSSSSIWG
+819 GELRTPGILG

-862 LAASISAIGNAAQE
+862 LATSISAIGNAAQE

-987 MGAAQVALMAGTPVT
+987 MGAAQVALMAATPVT

-1102 YGRQTSSD
+1102 YGRQTSSGG
-1110 SAAGGQMELLLTK
+1110 AAGGQMELLLTK

>member
-61 DWDIFSKQLTAVNT
+61 DWDIFSKQLAAVNT

-104 AGAVIAVGKKAI
+104 AGAAIAVGEKAI

-147 KDLTDSAMSL
+147 KGLTDSAMSL

-250 TVGPVANTFGFSI
+250 IVGPVANTFGFSI
-263 EDTTALLGAL
+263 EDTTALLGSL
-273 ANAGFDASTAAT
+273 ANAGFDASSAAT

-318 LKMLDEKGIDLATTL
+318 LKTLDEKGIDLATTL

-339 SVAAFNT
+339 SVAAFNA

-392 FILQMSGSKGVIKSV
+392 FILQMSGSKGVVKSV

-500 NVRASIMAAQ
+500 NVRASIKAAQ
-510 EAAQEAADL
+510 EAALTVTVPTTEP
-519 NSKTMN
+519 
-525 ELREEARLLKI
+525 EP
-536 QLNNVKSGTK
+536 
-546 DWDALSKRL
+546 
-555 AAVNKRM
+555 
-562 KDLSAQTPSGDDED
+562 TPLEDGD
-576 KNDNEKWSLD
+576 KKWSLD

-681 LENRRYEQEKKKYQG
+681 LENRRYEQEKKKYQD
-696 NADATEIIERKHT
+696 NAAALELVEKKHS
-709 AALLQISIEA
+709 AALLQISVEA
-719 ETQLLDKMQK
+719 EQQQLEQMQQA
-729 DSQRAKVEI
+729 SQRAKVEI
-738 ENRYLERLAIVKAGS
+738 ENKYLRRLSTVKMGS

-763 AQKTAASDLKYL
+763 AQEIVKSDLSYL
-775 ESMKRELESIIST
+775 ESTRKMLESVIST
-788 GKVAGFAISSD
+788 GKLAGIAIPSE
-799 QMQEFRAKLQEVINK
+799 QMHEFKAKLQEVIGK

-819 GAMSGSSSSIWG
+819 GELRTPGILG

-839 GVSQAQWDRLFNN
+839 GVSQAQWDRLFSN

-862 LAASISAIGNAAQE
+862 LATSISAIGNAAQE

-979 APAAIMSA
+979 APATIMSA
-987 MGAAQVALMAGTPVT
+987 MGAAQVALMAATPVT

-1102 YGRQTSSD
+1102 YGRQTSSGG
-1110 SAAGGQMELLLTK
+1110 AAGGQMELLLTK

>member
-61 DWDIFSKQLTAVNT
+61 DWDIFSKQLAAVNT

-104 AGAVIAVGKKAI
+104 AGAAIAVGKKAI
-116 QVFAQ
+116 QIFAQ

-224 EDVLG
+224 EDALG
-229 ALAVSTNKS
+229 VLAVSTNKS

-250 TVGPVANTFGFSI
+250 IVGPVANTFGFSI

-273 ANAGFDASTAAT
+273 ANAGFDASSAAT

-339 SVAAFNT
+339 SVAAFNA

-500 NVRASIMAAQ
+500 NVRASIKAAQ
-510 EAAQEAADL
+510 DAALTVTTTTTTTTTTGAD
-519 NSKTMN
+519 STP
-525 ELREEARLLKI
+525 LK
-536 QLNNVKSGTK
+536 
-546 DWDALSKRL
+546 D
-555 AAVNKRM
+555 
-562 KDLSAQTPSGDDED
+562 GD
-576 KNDNEKWSLD
+576 KKWSLD

-617 YQLELSS
+617 SQLERSS

-696 NADATEIIERKHT
+696 NAAALELVEKKHS
-709 AALLQISIEA
+709 AALLQISVEA
-719 ETQLLDKMQK
+719 EQQQLEQMQQA
-729 DSQRAKVEI
+729 SQQAKVEI
-738 ENRYLERLAIVKAGS
+738 ENKYLRRLSTVKMGS

-763 AQKTAASDLKYL
+763 AQEIVKSDLSYL
-775 ESMKRELESIIST
+775 ESTRKMLESVIST
-788 GKVAGFAISSD
+788 GKLAGIAIPSK
-799 QMQEFRAKLQEVINK
+799 QMQEFKAKLQEVIGK

-819 GAMSGSSSSIWG
+819 GELRTPGILG

-862 LAASISAIGNAAQE
+862 LATSISAIGNAAQE

-987 MGAAQVALMAGTPVT
+987 MGAAQVALMAATPVT

-1102 YGRQTSSD
+1102 YGRQTSSGG
-1110 SAAGGQMELLLTK
+1110 AAGGQMELLLTK

>member
-30 KVELNRKTMNE
+30 KAELNRKTMNE

-51 QLDNVTPGTK
+51 QLDNVKPGTK
-61 DWDIFSKQLTAVNT
+61 DWDALSKQLATVTT
-75 RMKNLKVQT
+75 RMKDLRSQSSKS
-84 GSSINII
+84 GSII
-91 TKMGKTGAGLVAV
+91 GKIGKAGAGTV
-104 AGAVIAVGKKAI
+104 AGINAVVNIARKGSQI
-116 QVFAQ
+116 LAQ
-121 GFGKIADFEQANADL
+121 AFGKIADFEQANADL

-180 NESQIRSMQE
+180 NESQIRLMQE

-250 TVGPVANTFGFSI
+250 IVGPVANTFGFSI

-273 ANAGFDASTAAT
+273 ANAGFDASSAAT

-318 LKMLDEKGIDLATTL
+318 LKTLDEKGIDLATTL

-339 SVAAFNT
+339 SVAAFNA

-500 NVRASIMAAQ
+500 NVRASIKAAQ
-510 EAAQEAADL
+510 EAAQAAADL
-519 NSKTMN
+519 NGKTMN

-562 KDLSAQTPSGDDED
+562 KDLSAPTPSGDDED

-696 NADATEIIERKHT
+696 NADALELVEKKHS
-709 AALLQISIEA
+709 AALLQISVEA
-719 ETQLLDKMQK
+719 EQQQLEQMQQA
-729 DSQRAKVEI
+729 SQQAKVEI
-738 ENRYLERLAIVKAGS
+738 ENKYLRRLSTVKMGS

-763 AQKTAASDLKYL
+763 AQEIVKSDLSYL
-775 ESMKRELESIIST
+775 ESTRKMLESVIST
-788 GKVAGFAISSD
+788 GKLAGIAIPSK
-799 QMQEFRAKLQEVINK
+799 QMQEFKAKLQEVIGK

-819 GAMSGSSSSIWG
+819 GELRTPGIWG

-839 GVSQAQWDRLFNN
+839 GVSQAQWDRLFSN

-862 LAASISAIGNAAQE
+862 LATSISAIGNAAQE

-987 MGAAQVALMAGTPVT
+987 MGAAQVALMSATPVT
-1002 GYEAGGFVKAR
+1002 GYEAGGFIKAR

-1036 TVLVGEA
+1036 TVLVGET

-1102 YGRQTSSD
+1102 YGRQTSSGG
-1110 SAAGGQMELLLTK
+1110 AAGGQMELLLTK

>member
-1 MAKRITEEELRLNIT
+1 M
-16 VAGNASDGLGKLNK
+16 
-30 KVELNRKTMNE
+30 
-41 LRKEARLLKI
+41 
-51 QLDNVTPGTK
+51 
-61 DWDIFSKQLTAVNT
+61 
-75 RMKNLKVQT
+75 
-84 GSSINII
+84 
-91 TKMGKTGAGLVAV
+91 
-104 AGAVIAVGKKAI
+104 
-116 QVFAQ
+116 
-121 GFGKIADFEQANADL
+121 
-136 STILG
+136 
-141 KNVKDI
+141 
-147 KDLTDSAMSL
+147 
-157 GRTTEYTASQVT
+157 
-169 MLQTEL
+169 
-175 AKLGF
+175 
-180 NESQIRSMQE
+180 
-190 PILHFATAVG
+190 
-200 TDLPSAASLA
+200 
-210 GAALRMFELPASKT
+210 
-224 EDVLG
+224 LG

-250 TVGPVANTFGFSI
+250 IVGPVANTFGFSI

-273 ANAGFDASTAAT
+273 ANAGFDASSAAT

-318 LKMLDEKGIDLATTL
+318 LKTLDEKGIDLATTL

-339 SVAAFNT
+339 SVAAFNA

-500 NVRASIMAAQ
+500 NVRASIKAAQ
-510 EAAQEAADL
+510 EAAQAAADL
-519 NSKTMN
+519 NGKTMN

-562 KDLSAQTPSGDDED
+562 KDLSAPTPSGDDED
-576 KNDNEKWSLD
+576 KNDNKKWSLD

-696 NADATEIIERKHT
+696 NADALELVEKKHS
-709 AALLQISIEA
+709 AALLQISVEA
-719 ETQLLDKMQK
+719 EQQQLEQMQQA
-729 DSQRAKVEI
+729 SQQAKVEI
-738 ENRYLERLAIVKAGS
+738 ENKYLRRLSTVKMGS

-763 AQKTAASDLKYL
+763 AQEIVKSDLSYL
-775 ESMKRELESIIST
+775 ESTRKMLESVIST
-788 GKVAGFAISSD
+788 GKLAGIAIPSK
-799 QMQEFRAKLQEVINK
+799 QMQEFKAKLQEVIGK

-819 GAMSGSSSSIWG
+819 GELRTPGIWG

-839 GVSQAQWDRLFNN
+839 GVSQAQWDRLFSN

-862 LAASISAIGNAAQE
+862 LATSISAIGNAAQE

-987 MGAAQVALMAGTPVT
+987 MGAAQVALMAATPVT

-1095 YSSGRKT
+1095 YSSGRKKIS
-1102 YGRQTSSD
+1102 GRQTSSGG
-1110 SAAGGQMELLLTK
+1110 AAGGQMELLFTK

>member
-61 DWDIFSKQLTAVNT
+61 DWDIFSKQLAAVNT

-104 AGAVIAVGKKAI
+104 AGAAIAVGKKAI
-116 QVFAQ
+116 QIFAQ

-224 EDVLG
+224 EDALG
-229 ALAVSTNKS
+229 VLAVSTNKS

-250 TVGPVANTFGFSI
+250 IVGPVANTFGFSI

-273 ANAGFDASTAAT
+273 ANAGFDASSAAT

-339 SVAAFNT
+339 SVAAFNA

-500 NVRASIMAAQ
+500 NVRASIKAAQ
-510 EAAQEAADL
+510 DAALTVTTVTTTTTTTGAD
-519 NSKTMN
+519 STP
-525 ELREEARLLKI
+525 LK
-536 QLNNVKSGTK
+536 
-546 DWDALSKRL
+546 D
-555 AAVNKRM
+555 
-562 KDLSAQTPSGDDED
+562 GD
-576 KNDNEKWSLD
+576 KKWSLD

-617 YQLELSS
+617 SQLELSS

-667 RLDAMEEGSRKRIA
+667 RLDAMEEGLRKRIA

-696 NADATEIIERKHT
+696 NAAALELVEKKHS
-709 AALLQISIEA
+709 AALLQISVEA
-719 ETQLLDKMQK
+719 EQQQLEQMQQA
-729 DSQRAKVEI
+729 SQQAKVEI
-738 ENRYLERLAIVKAGS
+738 ENKYLRRLSTVKMGS

-763 AQKTAASDLKYL
+763 AQEIVKSDLSYL
-775 ESMKRELESIIST
+775 ESTRKMLESVIST
-788 GKVAGFAISSD
+788 GKLAGIAIPSK
-799 QMQEFRAKLQEVINK
+799 QMQEFKAKLQEVIGK

-819 GAMSGSSSSIWG
+819 GELRTPGIWG

-987 MGAAQVALMAGTPVT
+987 MGAAQVALMAATPVT

-1102 YGRQTSSD
+1102 YGRQTSSGG
-1110 SAAGGQMELLLTK
+1110 AAGGQMELLLTK

>member
-61 DWDIFSKQLTAVNT
+61 DWDIFSKQLAAVNT

-104 AGAVIAVGKKAI
+104 AGAAIAVGKKAI

-250 TVGPVANTFGFSI
+250 IVGPVANTFGFSI

-273 ANAGFDASTAAT
+273 ANAGFDASSAAT

-318 LKMLDEKGIDLATTL
+318 LKTLDEKGIDLATTL

-346 FLSGADSAMELRE
+346 FLAGADSAMELRE

-500 NVRASIMAAQ
+500 NVRASIKAAQ
-510 EAAQEAADL
+510 EAALTVTVPTTEP
-519 NSKTMN
+519 
-525 ELREEARLLKI
+525 EP
-536 QLNNVKSGTK
+536 
-546 DWDALSKRL
+546 
-555 AAVNKRM
+555 
-562 KDLSAQTPSGDDED
+562 TPLEDGD
-576 KNDNEKWSLD
+576 KKWSLD

-696 NADATEIIERKHT
+696 NADALELVEKKHS
-709 AALLQISIEA
+709 AALLQISVEA
-719 ETQLLDKMQK
+719 EQQQLEQMQQA
-729 DSQRAKVEI
+729 SQQAKVEI
-738 ENRYLERLAIVKAGS
+738 ENKYLRRLSTVKMGS

-763 AQKTAASDLKYL
+763 AQEIVKSDLSYL
-775 ESMKRELESIIST
+775 ESTRKMLESVIST
-788 GKVAGFAISSD
+788 GKLAGIAIPSK
-799 QMQEFRAKLQEVINK
+799 QMQEFKAKLQEVIGK

-819 GAMSGSSSSIWG
+819 GELRTPGIWG

-987 MGAAQVALMAGTPVT
+987 MGAAQVALMSATPVT
-1002 GYEAGGFVKAR
+1002 GYEAGGFIKAR

-1036 TVLVGEA
+1036 TVLVGET

-1102 YGRQTSSD
+1102 YGRQTSSGG
-1110 SAAGGQMELLLTK
+1110 AAGGQMELLLTK

>member
-61 DWDIFSKQLTAVNT
+61 DWDIFSKQLAAVNT

-104 AGAVIAVGKKAI
+104 AGAAIAVGKKAI

-250 TVGPVANTFGFSI
+250 IVGPVANTFGFSI

-273 ANAGFDASTAAT
+273 ANAGFDASSAAT

-346 FLSGADSAMELRE
+346 FLAGADSAMELRE

-500 NVRASIMAAQ
+500 NVRASIKAAQ
-510 EAAQEAADL
+510 EAALTVTVPTTEP
-519 NSKTMN
+519 
-525 ELREEARLLKI
+525 EP
-536 QLNNVKSGTK
+536 
-546 DWDALSKRL
+546 
-555 AAVNKRM
+555 
-562 KDLSAQTPSGDDED
+562 TPLEDGD
-576 KNDNEKWSLD
+576 KKWSLD

-681 LENRRYEQEKKKYQG
+681 LENRRYEQEKKKYQD
-696 NADATEIIERKHT
+696 NAAALELVEKKHS
-709 AALLQISIEA
+709 AALLQISVEA
-719 ETQLLDKMQK
+719 EQQQLEQMQQA
-729 DSQRAKVEI
+729 SQQAKVEI
-738 ENRYLERLAIVKAGS
+738 ENKYLRRLSTVKMGS

-763 AQKTAASDLKYL
+763 AQEIVKSDLSYL
-775 ESMKRELESIIST
+775 ESTRKMLESVIST
-788 GKVAGFAISSD
+788 GKLAGIAIPSK
-799 QMQEFRAKLQEVINK
+799 QMQEFKAKLQEVIGK

-819 GAMSGSSSSIWG
+819 VELRTPGIWG

-987 MGAAQVALMAGTPVT
+987 MGAAQVALMAATPVT
-1002 GYEAGGFVKAR
+1002 GYEAGGFIKAR

-1102 YGRQTSSD
+1102 YGRQTSSGG
-1110 SAAGGQMELLLTK
+1110 AAGGQMELLLTK
-1123 LLDRLDTPISAEVS
+1123 LLDRLDTPLSAEVS

>member
-61 DWDIFSKQLTAVNT
+61 DWDIFSKQLAAVNT

-104 AGAVIAVGKKAI
+104 AGAAIAVGKKAI
-116 QVFAQ
+116 QIFAQ

-224 EDVLG
+224 EDALG
-229 ALAVSTNKS
+229 VLAVSTNKS

-250 TVGPVANTFGFSI
+250 IVGPVANTFGFSI

-273 ANAGFDASTAAT
+273 ANAGFDASSAAT

-339 SVAAFNT
+339 SVAAFNA

-500 NVRASIMAAQ
+500 NVRASIKAAQ
-510 EAAQEAADL
+510 DAALTVTTTTTTTTTTGAD
-519 NSKTMN
+519 STP
-525 ELREEARLLKI
+525 LK
-536 QLNNVKSGTK
+536 
-546 DWDALSKRL
+546 D
-555 AAVNKRM
+555 
-562 KDLSAQTPSGDDED
+562 GD
-576 KNDNEKWSLD
+576 KKWSLD

-617 YQLELSS
+617 SQLERSS

-696 NADATEIIERKHT
+696 NAAALELVEKKHS
-709 AALLQISIEA
+709 AALLQISVEA
-719 ETQLLDKMQK
+719 EQQQLEQMQQA
-729 DSQRAKVEI
+729 SQQAKVEI
-738 ENRYLERLAIVKAGS
+738 ENKYLRRLSTVKMGS

-763 AQKTAASDLKYL
+763 AQEIVKSDLSYL
-775 ESMKRELESIIST
+775 ESTRKMLESVIST
-788 GKVAGFAISSD
+788 GKLAGIAIPSK
-799 QMQEFRAKLQEVINK
+799 QMQEFKAKLQEVIGK

-819 GAMSGSSSSIWG
+819 GELRTPGILG

-862 LAASISAIGNAAQE
+862 LATSISAIGNAAQE

-987 MGAAQVALMAGTPVT
+987 MGAAQVALMAATPVT

-1102 YGRQTSSD
+1102 YGRQTSSG

>member
-61 DWDIFSKQLTAVNT
+61 DWDIFSKQLAAVNT

-104 AGAVIAVGKKAI
+104 AGAAIAVGKKAI
-116 QVFAQ
+116 QIFAQ

-229 ALAVSTNKS
+229 VLAVSTNKS

-250 TVGPVANTFGFSI
+250 IVGPVANTFGFSI

-273 ANAGFDASTAAT
+273 ANAGFDGSSAAT

-295 NSNGKL
+295 NSNDKL

-318 LKMLDEKGIDLATTL
+318 LKTLDEKGIDLATTL

-339 SVAAFNT
+339 SVAAFNA

-500 NVRASIMAAQ
+500 NVRASIKAAQ
-510 EAAQEAADL
+510 DAALTVTTVTTTTTTTGAD
-519 NSKTMN
+519 STP
-525 ELREEARLLKI
+525 LK
-536 QLNNVKSGTK
+536 
-546 DWDALSKRL
+546 D
-555 AAVNKRM
+555 
-562 KDLSAQTPSGDDED
+562 GD
-576 KNDNEKWSLD
+576 KKWSLD

-617 YQLELSS
+617 SQLELSS

-667 RLDAMEEGSRKRIA
+667 RLDAMEEGLRKRIA
-681 LENRRYEQEKKKYQG
+681 LENRRHEQEKKKYQG
-696 NADATEIIERKHT
+696 NAAALELVEKKHS
-709 AALLQISIEA
+709 AALLQISVEA
-719 ETQLLDKMQK
+719 EQQQLEQMQQA
-729 DSQRAKVEI
+729 SQQAKVEI
-738 ENRYLERLAIVKAGS
+738 ENKYLRRLSTVKMGS

-763 AQKTAASDLKYL
+763 AQEIVKSDLSYL
-775 ESMKRELESIIST
+775 ESTRKMLESVIST
-788 GKVAGFAISSD
+788 GKLAGIAIPSK
-799 QMQEFRAKLQEVINK
+799 QMQEFKAKLQEVIGK

-819 GAMSGSSSSIWG
+819 GELRTPGIWG
-831 GTGSGELF
+831 GTGGGELF

-987 MGAAQVALMAGTPVT
+987 MGAAQVALMAATPVT

-1102 YGRQTSSD
+1102 YGRQTSSGG
-1110 SAAGGQMELLLTK
+1110 AAGGQMELLLTK